1 MGRKVCPIEPAMTYF
16 SAGLVPTKDQKTF
29 DADTEG
35 LTILCQKQVN
45 HWHSKNP
52 LSEEQISSIK
62 KIAKLAIL
70 TRSKANTA
78 FVDALEHGSTILPV
92 G

>member
-1 MGRKVCPIEPAMTYF
+1 MSHEPAMTYF

-35 LTILCQKQVN
+35 LTNLCQKQVN

-52 LSEEQISSIK
+52 LSEDQVSSIK

-78 FVDALEHGSTILPV
+78 FVDALERGSTIPSV